1 MFVSFQ
7 VFIKTVYTSIVMKI
21 QLWRQKDLDS
31 CMVMF
36 VSFQVFIKTVYTS
49 IFMKI
54 QLWRQKDLDSHEAN
68 GLCCFVS
75 CQHRVQMAIW
85 MSRVKIQQFNNYID
99 LLK

>member
-1 MFVSFQ
+1 MVMFVSFQ
-7 VFIKTVYTSIVMKI
+7 VFIKTVYTSIFMKI

-75 CQHRVQMAIW
+75 CQHRVQMAI
-85 MSRVKIQQFNNYID
+85 
-99 LLK
+99 